1 MKRLSIVLISALVAF
16 NGSQSAQA
24 ESVRSGLKCSSK
36 GIEAFADGYKY
47 KCTLSGKKLTWK
59 KGALVSVPTS
69 FANLFQRK
77 SGVSYA
83 AWKNLSSN
91 VKPELAPKSTLEAF
105 AGPNTKPWFNDLPKV
120 IKLVSS
126 TFKNYESPQQTLA
139 ISYKFVDLDW
149 ATNLLKTK
157 ISSQDYAELDRSEG
171 GRLLESNCRD
181 KDCVGSK
188 QLTTQGGLSIL
199 LFGVPNSLNV
209 SDPVGDMRFLEG
221 QLEAH
226 EYFHSLQRVQL
237 LGKPMTRETYPP
249 VWFTEGSAEW
259 VQNAVINFKSFDKY
273 LRFIKSDCPSNCRS
287 MSEVDIS
294 KFMSTQISDATQ
306 SSFDYW
312 LNYSLGSLIVENLV
326 AVGGHDSLIEMN
338 KELSKG
344 IGWVSAFKT
353 VYKEDWSKAYPVIAK
368 TIAGNLRN

>member
-1 MKRLSIVLISALVAF
+1 MKKYPFFLLAIALFGSFSAVPALAAVKDGT
-16 NGSQSAQA
+16 NCT
-24 ESVRSGLKCSSK
+24 KK
-36 GIEAFADGYKY
+36 GETYFI
-47 KCTLSGKKLTWK
+47 SGKKFTCTKLGNKLTWK
-59 KGALVSVPTS
+59 KGSLIPSPTS
-69 FANLFQRK
+69 FANLFQRR
-77 SGVSYA
+77 SGVSYT
-83 AWKNLSSN
+83 AWKYLSSN
-91 VKPELAPKSTLEAF
+91 VKPELAPSSTLESF

-126 TFKNYESPQQTLA
+126 TFRNFESPKQTLA
-139 ISYKFVDLDW
+139 ISYNYVDLAW
-149 ATNLLKTK
+149 ATNLLRTK
-157 ISSQDYAELDRSEG
+157 ISPQDYEELDRSEG
-171 GRLLESNCRD
+171 GRLLDSNCRD
-181 KDCVGSK
+181 KDCGGSK

-199 LFGVPNSLNV
+199 LLGVPNSMNL

-273 LRFIKSDCPSNCRS
+273 SRFIKSDCPSNCRS
-287 MSEVDIS
+287 LSEADIS

-306 SSFDYW
+306 SSFDHW
-312 LNYSLGSLIVENLV
+312 LNYSLGSLIVESLV
-326 AVGGHDSLIEMN
+326 AVGGYDSLLQMN
-338 KELSKG
+338 TELSKG
-344 IGWVSAFKT
+344 IGWVLAFKA
-353 VYKEDWSKAYPVIAK
+353 VYKEDWSKAYPIIAK